1 MKNYQKYSKGY
12 FMPPEIDLEW
22 AKKDA
27 PDKAPVW
34 CSVDMRDGNQ
44 ALIIPMNLDE
54 KLEFYKMLLKVGF
67 KEIEVGFPAASETEY
82 EFLRRLVEDDLIP
95 DDVTIQVLTQAREH
109 IIRKTFEA
117 LKGVKNAI
125 VHVYNSTSVAAIGV
139 AAHECGHV
147 MQHEQGYLPLR
158 IRTALVP
165 VANIGSNI
173 GIWIV
178 MIGVIL
184 GMNSTLAM
192 IGVYLFSFGVLFQI
206 VTLPVEFNAS
216 RRALAMLQ
224 DYGMLGQTEIQGSR
238 SVLSAAAMTY
248 VASAAASVLQLL
260 RLLMIVNGGRRRD

>member
-1 MKNYQKYSKGY
+1 MYYGSYGMYNGFYSASYLLVIIGAVLCLLASARVKSTYRKY
-12 FMPPEIDLEW
+12 
-22 AKKDA
+22 AKVRSA
-27 PDKAPVW
+27 SGLTGA
-34 CSVDMRDGNQ
+34 Q
-44 ALIIPMNLDE
+44 AAEMI
-54 KLEFYKMLLKVGF
+54 
-67 KEIEVGFPAASETEY
+67 
-82 EFLRRLVEDDLIP
+82 LRRNGVLG
-95 DDVTIQVLTQAREH
+95 VTIQHVAGELTDHYDPAR
-109 IIRKTFEA
+109 
-117 LKGVKNAI
+117 GVVNLSDAT
-125 VHVYNSTSVAAIGV
+125 YNSTSVAAIGV

>member
-1 MKNYQKYSKGY
+1 MYNGFYSASYLLVIIGAVLCLLASARVKSTYRKY
-12 FMPPEIDLEW
+12 
-22 AKKDA
+22 AKVRSA
-27 PDKAPVW
+27 SGLTGA
-34 CSVDMRDGNQ
+34 Q
-44 ALIIPMNLDE
+44 AAEMI
-54 KLEFYKMLLKVGF
+54 
-67 KEIEVGFPAASETEY
+67 
-82 EFLRRLVEDDLIP
+82 LRRNGVLG
-95 DDVTIQVLTQAREH
+95 VTVQHVAGELTDHYDPAR
-109 IIRKTFEA
+109 
-117 LKGVKNAI
+117 GVVNLSDAT
-125 VHVYNSTSVAAIGV
+125 YNSTSVAAIGV